1 MSTWDRQSYYYSG
14 QGVLMVGARDAQ
26 GKPKGFTPVGNC
38 SACAIGIETSV
49 LEHKESQSGQRATD
63 LRVTTETKASISMTL
78 ENFSA
83 EILALALRGDVT
95 KVLGSS
101 VIGEAVTLYNGKV
114 LKLANGKISALTV
127 KRGATSLIAY
137 TNDATPYDYK
147 FNAETG
153 SIQMN
158 DGSVVALSALT
169 TGGTAP
175 SAITVGATTSITVA
189 NTAAVG
195 DFVSFTGFT
204 GADAAL
210 INGKAHKILTA
221 SPTVITIDL
230 NTTGKTITLG
240 TPLSAFDG
248 VALTADYT
256 WATQYQVDALTQGP
270 QERYLRFE
278 GLNTADGN
286 NPVVVEVFKFLVDP
300 AQELPLIGDENI
312 AQFVL
317 EGSLLSDA
325 LQSSGS
331 KFFKQR
337 LLRA

>member
-1 MSTWDRQSYYYSG
+1 MATWDRQSFYYSG
-14 QGVLMVGARDAQ
+14 QGVLMMGARDAT
-26 GKPKGFTPVGNC
+26 GKPKGLTPVGNC
-38 SACAIGIETSV
+38 SASALSIETSV

-63 LRVTTETKASISMTL
+63 LRVTTETKANITMTL

-83 EILALALRGDVT
+83 EILALALRGDYT
-95 KVLGSS
+95 KVAGSS
-101 VIGEAVTLYNGKV
+101 VVGEALTLYNAKV
-114 LKLANGKISALTV
+114 LKLANAKASAVVV
-127 KRGATSLIAY
+127 KRGATTLIAY
-137 TNDATPYDYK
+137 VNDATPYDYK
-147 FNAETG
+147 LNAEAG

-158 DGSVVALSALT
+158 DGSVVAISALT
-169 TGGTAP
+169 TGGAAP
-175 SAITVGATTSITVA
+175 SAIAVGATTSITVV

-195 DFVSFTGFT
+195 DYVGLAGFA

-230 NTTGKTITLG
+230 NTTGKTITIG

-248 VALTADYT
+248 VALLADYT
-256 WATQYQVDALTQGP
+256 WAQQYRVDALTQSS

-286 NPVVVEVFKFLVDP
+286 NPVVVEVFKFLIDP

-317 EGSLLSDA
+317 QGSVLSDA
-325 LQSSGS
+325 LQSTGS
-331 KFFKQR
+331 KFFKQT

>member
-1 MSTWDRQSYYYSG
+1 M
-14 QGVLMVGARDAQ
+14 
-26 GKPKGFTPVGNC
+26 
-38 SACAIGIETSV
+38 
-49 LEHKESQSGQRATD
+49 
-63 LRVTTETKASISMTL
+63 
-78 ENFSA
+78 
-83 EILALALRGDVT
+83 ALALRGDFTRVAA
-95 KVLGSS
+95 SS
-101 VIGEAVTLYNGKV
+101 VVGEALTLYNGKV
-114 LKLANGKISALTV
+114 LKLANAKSSAMTI
-127 KRGATSLIAY
+127 KRGATNLVLY

-147 FNAETG
+147 SNLDAG

-158 DGSVVALSALT
+158 DGSVVAISALT

-175 SAITVGATTSITVA
+175 SAIAVGATTSVTVA

-195 DFVSFTGFT
+195 DNVAFTGFT

-221 SPTVITIDL
+221 TTTVITIDL

-248 VALTADYT
+248 VALLADYT
-256 WATQYQVDALTQGP
+256 WAQQYRVDALTQGQ

-286 NPVVVEVFKFLVDP
+286 NPVVLEVFKFVVDP
-300 AQELPLIGDENI
+300 SKELPVIGDENI

-317 EGSLLSDA
+317 EGSVLSDS
-325 LQSSGS
+325 LQSTGS
-331 KFFKQR
+331 KFFKET
-337 LLRA
+337 LLLA

>member
-1 MSTWDRQSYYYSG
+1 MSTWERQSFYYSG
-14 QGVLMVGARDAQ
+14 QGVLMMGTRDSA
-26 GKPKGFTPVGNC
+26 GKPKGLTPVGNC
-38 SACAIGIETSV
+38 SASALAIETSV
-49 LEHKESQSGQRATD
+49 LEHKDSQSGPRATD
-63 LRVTTETKASISMTL
+63 LRITTETKANISMTL

-83 EILALALRGDVT
+83 EILALALRGDFT
-95 KVLGSS
+95 KVAASS
-101 VIGEAVTLYNGKV
+101 VTGEAVTLYNAKV
-114 LKLANGKISALTV
+114 LKLANAKVSAVAV
-127 KRGATSLIAY
+127 KRGATTLVLY
-137 TNDATPYDYK
+137 TNDATPHDYK
-147 FNAETG
+147 LNTETG

-158 DGSVVALSALT
+158 DGAVAAISALT

-175 SAITVGATTSITVA
+175 TATAVGGNHSVTVA

-195 DFVSFTGFT
+195 DYVSFTGFA

-210 INGKAHKILTA
+210 INGKAHKIVTA
-221 SPTVITIDL
+221 SPTVITLDL

-256 WATQYQVDALTQGP
+256 WAQQYRVDALTQSS

-286 NPVVVEVFKFLVDP
+286 NPVIVEIFKFLIDP

-317 EGSLLSDA
+317 QGSVLSDA
-325 LQSSGS
+325 LQSTGS
-331 KFFKQR
+331 KFFKQT